1 MQRSILHIKKD
12 HLGQVAALELAKKN
26 VKGNEGGNEE
36 GEKEGEKDGE
46 EEVEKAMEEEVEEKE
61 TPVIMESR
69 KSKLVASKPNRKGK
83 DKAVY
88 PKYPKKK
95 ILPKIDDVPRQNRKL
110 LKESSMTAKKL
121 KVYLFIF
128 IFIWSS

>member
-1 MQRSILHIKKD
+1 MK
-12 HLGQVAALELAKKN
+12 
-26 VKGNEGGNEE
+26 EE
-36 GEKEGEKDGE
+36 MRKERKREKEGA
-46 EEVEKAMEEEVEEKE
+46 EEVEKAMEEEAEEEE
-61 TPVIMESR
+61 TPIIVESR
-69 KSKLVASKPNRKGK
+69 KSELVASKPNRKGK